1 METSA
6 KNGSN
11 VEKLFADVGKILYRV
26 SLENKDVNKVR

>member
-6 KNGSN
+6 KNGLN
-11 VEKLFADVGKILYRV
+11 VEKLFTDVGKILYRV